1 MRKRQDTK
9 SKSNKEHD
17 KSEIIV
23 DDLLIQDIMRHKKAV

>member
-1 MRKRQDTK
+1 MRKRQDTRK
-9 SKSNKEHD
+9 KANSEHD